1 MSSFVLENTK
11 YFISINFIAIAS
23 HCSITQDYCCFY
35 KSTEHGVAAMCDIT
49 QGHKKVSPSADCV
62 MGSNKGHI
70 GTSGIL

>member
-1 MSSFVLENTK
+1 MLLSQN
-11 YFISINFIAIAS
+11 
-23 HCSITQDYCCFY
+23 
-35 KSTEHGVAAMCDIT
+35 TEHGVAAMCDIT